1 LQFLINRNETKKGK
15 QNSCLKTTQVWNIG
29 IESKDKKKLPDATE
43 FIVTVVFEAASPA
56 LSIRF

>member
-1 LQFLINRNETKKGK
+1 
-15 QNSCLKTTQVWNIG
+15 LKITQVWNIG

-43 FIVTVVFEAASPA
+43 FIVSVVFEAASPA